1 MIDFKIHLSRI
12 KRSDRR
18 VDVAHTRLMH
28 DAEKED
34 WQRFNYSHH
43 APVGPRIMSL
53 RMSSAP
59 RLDSYNFE
67 PSIGGC
73 DEQLRS
79 RNRSLR

>member
-18 VDVAHTRLMH
+18 VDVSHPRLIH

-43 APVGPRIMSL
+43 APVGPRIMAL
-53 RMSSAP
+53 RMPRAP
-59 RLDSYNFE
+59 RLDSSKFE
-67 PSIGGC
+67 PSI
-73 DEQLRS
+73 DR
-79 RNRSLR
+79 